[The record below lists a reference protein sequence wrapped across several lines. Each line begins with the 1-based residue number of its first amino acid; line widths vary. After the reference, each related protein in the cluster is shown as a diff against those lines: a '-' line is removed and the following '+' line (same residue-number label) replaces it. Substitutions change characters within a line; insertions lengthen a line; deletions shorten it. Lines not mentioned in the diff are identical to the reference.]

1 MKVILWGE
9 KYMNLSNKSVK
20 KENKKNQNSTIP
32 ILLLTT
38 LLTTQGAYTASAA
51 ADNSA
56 IEPKPGSYGYYVDV
70 YGSNESS
77 NMTPETNS
85 SIGVLSKFLDIW
97 QPGDSWDNGTVL
109 NESVHNHNINTSV
122 SITKNRTEAEAKDAY
137 LSDRRNQNYSVI
149 TGLGAYADNFKAGAN
164 AGTTIPDEIP
174 QDATSVKYEDG
185 GNSNGNWADTNSSL
199 GNMVNLINTIRWT
212 GASTSSAKAYYSYK
226 RPFRWSEEVS
236 ILPTL
241 VPAKKDDPSSDGG
254 FPSGHTNAAY
264 LASYG
269 LAYAVPERFE
279 EMMTRASE
287 LGNSR
292 IVAGMHSPLDVIGGR
307 VMSTAVA
314 AAALNDPANKG
325 VKEAAYQEA
334 HEVLLTQEGTSYD
347 AYSDYETNKQKYTE
361 RLTYGF
367 QQIGDTTKPMV
378 VPKGAEVLLE
388 TRFPYLDD
396 MQRRWVLYTT
406 GLPSGYPV
414 LDDSEGWGRLNLFA
428 AAGGYNAFETDVN
441 VTMDSSL
448 GGFSAADSWKN
459 DITGKGSLSKDGTGV
474 LTLSGDNTYTGGT
487 VLKAGSLIA
496 DSSTAFGGGEV
507 VNDGGT
513 VNDHVTGLIAIG
525 EDFTQTAEG
534 TLELNIGSKDEVL
547 KIGGEATF
555 GGTLKLNFTDG
566 YVPAEDADIISF
578 SSLAKDSKFASVEI
592 TGLPEN
598 YKVVYS
604 DNAIHVSAE
613 KEETE
618 DNTPEN
624 PSKPDETVDND
635 EENNSDSPTPENPDN
650 DNNEENTNNNDDN
663 TNNDDKEESP
673 PVTGTNNE
681 NINNSGQTADTDSVK
696 NPQTGDDTNI
706 FLYVGTLLASAV
718 AASIVFW
725 KRKMK
730 RANQ

>member
-1 MKVILWGE
+1 
-9 KYMNLSNKSVK
+9 MNLSNKGVK
-20 KENKKNQNSTIP
+20 KDNKKNQKSKIP

-38 LLTTQGAYTASAA
+38 LLTTQGAYSASAA
-51 ADNSA
+51 TDHSA
-56 IEPKPGSYGYYVDV
+56 IEPKPGAYGYYVDV

-109 NESVHNHNINTSV
+109 NESVHKHNIDTSI

-149 TGLGAYADNFKAGAN
+149 TGLGPYADNFKAGSN

-185 GNSNGNWADTNSSL
+185 GNSNGNWADTDSSL
-199 GNMVNLINTIRWT
+199 GSMVNLINTIRWT

-226 RPFRWSEEVS
+226 RPFRWSEDVS

-314 AAALNDPANKG
+314 AAALNDPANKSI
-325 VKEAAYQEA
+325 KDAAYKQA

-347 AYSDYETNKQKYTE
+347 AYSDYETNKQNYTK

-428 AAGGYNAFETDVN
+428 AAGGYDAFETDVN

-448 GGFSAADSWKN
+448 GGFNAADSWKN
-459 DITGKGSLSKDGTGV
+459 DISGTGSLTKDGTGA
-474 LTLSGDNTYTGGT
+474 LTLTGNNTYTGGT
-487 VLKAGSLIA
+487 VLEEGSLIA
-496 DSSTAFGGGEV
+496 NSSTAFGAGEV
-507 VNDGGT
+507 VNNGGT
-513 VNDHVTGLIAIG
+513 MNENITGSITIG
-525 EDFTQTAEG
+525 EGFTQTDGG
-534 TLELNIGSKDEVL
+534 TLELNIGSKEEVL
-547 KIGGEATF
+547 RIDGEAAF

-566 YVPAEDADIISF
+566 YVPAADADIISY
-578 SSLAKDSKFASVEI
+578 STLASDSKFASVEI

-598 YKVVYS
+598 YQIVYGE
-604 DNAIHVSAE
+604 NALQVSAE
-613 KEETE
+613 KEEPEE
-618 DNTPEN
+618 DNTPEV
-624 PSKPDETVDND
+624 PSNPDETVDND
-635 EENNSDSPTPENPDN
+635 EENISNNPAPVDSDN
-650 DNNEENTNNNDDN
+650 NNEENTEDNNDN
-663 TNNDDKEESP
+663 INKEHKEEAA
-673 PVTGTNNE
+673 PVTGSSNE
-681 NINNSGQTADTDSVK
+681 NVNNSGKTADTNSVK
-696 NPQTGDDTNI
+696 NPQTGDNTNI

>member
-1 MKVILWGE
+1 M
-9 KYMNLSNKSVK
+9 SNKRVQK
-20 KENKKNQNSTIP
+20 KNKKNQKSTIP

-97 QPGDSWDNGTVL
+97 QPGDSWDNGKVL
-109 NESVHNHNINTSV
+109 NESVHNHNINTSIA
-122 SITKNRTEAEAKDAY
+122 ITKNRTEAEAKDAY

-149 TGLGAYADNFKAGAN
+149 TGLGPYADNFKTGAN

-185 GNSNGNWADTNSSL
+185 GNSNGNWAETNSSL

-226 RPFRWSEEVS
+226 RPFRWSEDVS

-307 VMSTAVA
+307 VMATAVA
-314 AAALNDPANKG
+314 AAALNDPANKA
-325 VKEAAYQEA
+325 VKDAAYKEA

-347 AYSDYETNKQKYTE
+347 AYSDYETNKQNYTK

-414 LDDSEGWGRLNLFA
+414 LDDAEGWGRLNLFA
-428 AAGGYNAFETDVN
+428 AAGGYEDFETDVN

-448 GGFSAADSWKN
+448 GGFNAADSWKN
-459 DITGKGSLSKDGTGV
+459 DIAGSGKLTKAGTGV
-474 LTLSGDNTYTGGT
+474 LTLTGDNTYTGGT
-487 VLKAGSLIA
+487 VIEEGSLIA
-496 DSSTAFGGGEV
+496 SSSTAFGSGDV
-507 VNDGGT
+507 INNGGT
-513 VNDHVTGLIAIG
+513 VNENVSSSLTI
-525 EDFTQTAEG
+525 EQDFIQTDAG
-534 TLELNIGSKDEVL
+534 TLELQIGSKEEVL
-547 KIGGEATF
+547 NIDGEATF
-555 GGTLKLNFTDG
+555 GGTLKLDFTDG
-566 YVPAEDADIISF
+566 YVPAEDANVISY
-578 SSLAKDSKFASVEI
+578 SSLANDSKFAEVEI

-598 YKVVYS
+598 YQVAYA
-604 DNAIHVSAE
+604 DNAVRIVPADQ
-613 KEETE
+613 EET
-618 DNTPEN
+618 DNNNPEN
-624 PSKPDETVDND
+624 PSNPDEPVDNE
-635 EENNSDSPTPENPDN
+635 EENNTDNPTPVNPDDHTN
-650 DNNEENTNNNDDN
+650 EETANNENTNQANNNAGKDTNEDN
-663 TNNDDKEESP
+663 TAE
-673 PVTGTNNE
+673 TGSKSE
-681 NINNSGQTADTDSVK
+681 NVSTGSKTVDTDSVK
-696 NPQTGDDTNI
+696 NPHTGDDTNI
-706 FLYVGTLLASAV
+706 FLYVGTLLASA
-718 AASIVFW
+718 AAAAIVFW
-725 KRKMK
+725 KRKLK
-730 RANQ
+730 KADQ

>member
-1 MKVILWGE
+1 
-9 KYMNLSNKSVK
+9 MNLSNKGVK
-20 KENKKNQNSTIP
+20 KDNKKNQKSKIP

-38 LLTTQGAYTASAA
+38 LLTTQGAYSASAA
-51 ADNSA
+51 TDHSA
-56 IEPKPGSYGYYVDV
+56 IEPKPGAYGYYVDV

-109 NESVHNHNINTSV
+109 NESVHKHNIDTSI

-149 TGLGAYADNFKAGAN
+149 TGLGPYADNFKAGSN

-185 GNSNGNWADTNSSL
+185 GNSNGNWADTDSSL
-199 GNMVNLINTIRWT
+199 GSMVNLINTIRWT

-226 RPFRWSEEVS
+226 RPFRWSEDVS

-314 AAALNDPANKG
+314 AAALNDPANKS
-325 VKEAAYQEA
+325 VKDAAYKQA

-347 AYSDYETNKQKYTE
+347 AYSDYETNKQNYTK

-428 AAGGYNAFETDVN
+428 AAGGYDAFETDVN

-448 GGFSAADSWKN
+448 GGFNAADSWKN
-459 DITGKGSLSKDGTGV
+459 DISGTGSLTKDGTGA
-474 LTLSGDNTYTGGT
+474 LTLTGNNTYTGGT
-487 VLKAGSLIA
+487 VLEEGSLIA
-496 DSSTAFGGGEV
+496 NSSTAFGAGEV
-507 VNDGGT
+507 VNNGGT
-513 VNDHVTGLIAIG
+513 MNENITGSITIG
-525 EDFTQTAEG
+525 EGFTQTDGG
-534 TLELNIGSKDEVL
+534 TLELNIGSKEEVL
-547 KIGGEATF
+547 KIDGEAAF

-566 YVPAEDADIISF
+566 YVPAADADIISY
-578 SSLAKDSKFASVEI
+578 STLASDSKFASVEI

-598 YKVVYS
+598 YQIVYGE
-604 DNAIHVSAE
+604 NALQVSAE
-613 KEETE
+613 KEEPEE
-618 DNTPEN
+618 DNTPEV
-624 PSKPDETVDND
+624 PSNPDETVDND
-635 EENNSDSPTPENPDN
+635 EENNSNNPAPVDSDN
-650 DNNEENTNNNDDN
+650 NNEENTEDNNDN
-663 TNNDDKEESP
+663 INKEDKEEAA
-673 PVTGTNNE
+673 PVTGSSNE
-681 NINNSGQTADTDSVK
+681 NVNNSGKTADTNSVK
-696 NPQTGDDTNI
+696 NPQTGDNTNI